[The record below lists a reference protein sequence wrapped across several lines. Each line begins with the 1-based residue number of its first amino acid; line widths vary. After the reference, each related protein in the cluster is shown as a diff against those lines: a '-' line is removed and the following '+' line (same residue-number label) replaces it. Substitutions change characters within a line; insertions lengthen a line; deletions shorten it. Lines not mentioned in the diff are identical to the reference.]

1 MTDISRLSPEVLVHI
16 FSFLPTSSLPSVWGT
31 STQWRDLTRRP
42 LAASIQSYL
51 AHTSN
56 NLSEDAMD
64 IALDLITS
72 EHLPEDAITNLATR
86 IKSSWSHGG
95 YCPSAAGVRCAAMLV
110 TSGRLEENL
119 MTTLVTRIQ
128 SSFNNEW
135 TSVAEVRCAAALA
148 ATGHLTSVEYMLLGH
163 LKLPS
168 IKDVP
173 SLAKA
178 ITTKVW
184 LSNVTGDFGPLLSS
198 ITCPELV
205 ISNMELGQT
214 ATSTGVSGKVLLEK
228 VTGDIGS
235 LLSSLSSRE
244 LLISTMELDPAATCR
259 GVSLNTTSTLLGV
272 TRPPNMIQAAQNTQ
286 TMLNKDLSGCNAI
299 MHSFSKIFCNICS
312 SHFQR

>member
-16 FSFLPTSSLPSVWGT
+16 FSFLPTRSLTSVWRT
-31 STQWRDLTRRP
+31 STQWRDLTRRR

-51 AHTSN
+51 AADTSY

-72 EHLPEDAITNLATR
+72 EHLSEDAITNLATR

-95 YCPSAAGVRCAAMLV
+95 YNPSAAEVRCAAMLV

-135 TSVAEVRCAAALA
+135 TSVAEVRCAAALV

-168 IKDVP
+168 IKDIP

-184 LSNVTGDFGPLLSS
+184 LSNVTGDIGPLLSS

-205 ISNMELGQT
+205 ISAMELDQT
-214 ATSTGVSGKVLLEK
+214 ATSSGVSGKVWLEK

-235 LLSSLSSRE
+235 LLSSLSCRE
-244 LLISTMELDPAATCR
+244 LLISTMELDRAATCS
-259 GVSLNTTSTLLGV
+259 GVSGKVWLRNSAANRLIGEVVQSRRRPLLG
-272 TRPPNMIQAAQNTQ
+272 PSP
-286 TMLNKDLSGCNAI
+286 G
-299 MHSFSKIFCNICS
+299 
-312 SHFQR
+312 